1 MSFCEALAI
10 LLLSLVSPSFSRDSR
25 RILEVERFPE
35 GVAVAGESEQFQ
47 LLHYDLV
54 GCGYYFLN
62 RTDIA
67 FFSYDETQRSCVG
80 YKHVTEL
87 VRGYGGLQTFYIN
100 RKDTPWRDQIECLKG
115 WTRFEDR
122 CYQML
127 LIELDDEKTP
137 EEVTDMVFHDCSRRS
152 GVASAQ
158 AVSIHKGPSGGE
170 PHDVVISMTCDF
182 HRNPKSLHKIFSKKP
197 MAEEETAQSCGI
209 LLSSGSPDHRAAR
222 ERPELDGIG
231 FPTCTCPVG
240 MCNLSNDRFLKRPCG
255 FWFRSRRQFRQDHLK
270 VTLWFLVKGV
280 PTKQRL
286 LKAQNVAL
294 PSVNIS

>member
-197 MAEEETAQSCGI
+197 MAEELSTACIVADSKNFTAGI
-209 LLSSGSPDHRAAR
+209 GLIAPFNRTTFGADTFRWADGTPVDFTAWDK
-222 ERPELDGIG
+222 ELDQPDNTRGTNEFLTVIFYDG
-231 FPTCTCPVG
+231 TWHDY
-240 MCNLSNDRFLKRPCG
+240 SRFDNPR
-255 FWFRSRRQFRQDHLK
+255 FWCYYNM
-270 VTLWFLVKGV
+270 TLTL
-280 PTKQRL
+280 
-286 LKAQNVAL
+286 
-294 PSVNIS
+294 